1 MEVFEKEIQAF
12 LSFVAWVNEGDIML
26 QEVDQAQ
33 QKEICMITHIFA
45 CTYIRNIKMVEHI
58 SIEIEWLSWLGTSR
72 NRKIRSNITNFWL
85 CRTYESKDHMGG
97 RSVV

>member
-1 MEVFEKEIQAF
+1 
-12 LSFVAWVNEGDIML
+12 ML

-72 NRKIRSNITNFWL
+72 NRKIRSNITNFG
-85 CRTYESKDHMGG
+85 YAEHM
-97 RSVV
+97 RVRITWVAEVWFKNTVSTVF